1 MPGLGSSRWLFLT
14 RKSSSFF
21 FGSHAYA
28 KVVVFSKIPL
38 PNYRFDLDD
47 KRPLR
52 EVIISTLLLT
62 HRLLE
67 LYNRLVF
74 FLWFLRKVK
83 KKKNK
88 IDR

>member
-1 MPGLGSSRWLFLT
+1 MVVSHKKIFF
-14 RKSSSFF
+14 FF

-74 FLWFLRKVK
+74 SYGFLEKLK
-83 KKKNK
+83 KKKKQN
-88 IDR
+88 

>member
-14 RKSSSFF
+14 RKSSFFF

-52 EVIISTLLLT
+52 EVIIISTLLST

-74 FLWFLRKVK
+74 SYGFLEKLK
-83 KKKNK
+83 KKKQN
-88 IDR
+88 

>member
-1 MPGLGSSRWLFLT
+1 M
-14 RKSSSFF
+14 
-21 FGSHAYA
+21 
-28 KVVVFSKIPL
+28 FSKIPL

-52 EVIISTLLLT
+52 EVIIISTLLST